1 MAKVLYECY
10 YIYIWNILFCKLQP
24 NYFINL
30 LFLCFVIFLFTELQK
45 SAVNAV
51 KISKGKAKIRI
62 KIFLYEKSETSALD
76 FIKKMLLYEVAIYLK
91 ILLKKSKSFFEL
103 LQLHYYK
110 SNWKGLRRFKVTNIL
125 WRVATSS
132 EVLMH

>member
-1 MAKVLYECY
+1 M
-10 YIYIWNILFCKLQP
+10 
-24 NYFINL
+24 
-30 LFLCFVIFLFTELQK
+30 
-45 SAVNAV
+45 NAV

-103 LQLHYYK
+103 LQLHY
-110 SNWKGLRRFKVTNIL
+110 
-125 WRVATSS
+125 
-132 EVLMH
+132 